1 MSELAKEPVL
11 KTGGPEGPCG
21 FESHRLRQPHTGL
34 FFLGGE
40 NVRALLVVDLQ
51 RDFVDKDGAL
61 YFEGAEKVID
71 PILKWVE
78 EFKKENLPII
88 TTQDWHDPED
98 REFNIWPKHCVANT
112 DGARLTEKLEKALKD
127 YPNHFSVKKNRY
139 SAFYNTNLEKI
150 IRDNEIDE
158 VYVCGVVTHICVLFT
173 VEELRN
179 RDIPVKIITEGVA
192 SYDEELH
199 RFALREMKEI
209 LGAEFI

>member
-1 MSELAKEPVL
+1 MK
-11 KTGGPEGPCG
+11 
-21 FESHRLRQPHTGL
+21 
-34 FFLGGE
+34 
-40 NVRALLVVDLQ
+40 ALLVIDLQ
-51 RDFVDKDGAL
+51 RDFVDKDGTL
-61 YFEGAEKVID
+61 YFEGAERVID
-71 PILKWVE
+71 PILRWVE
-78 EFKKENLPII
+78 VFKKEGLPII
-88 TTQDWHDPED
+88 TTQDWHDPD
-98 REFNIWPKHCVANT
+98 DKEFDIWPKHCVANSNS
-112 DGARLTEKLEKALKD
+112 ARLTERLERSLEGYA
-127 YPNHFSVKKNRY
+127 NHFSIKKNRY

-150 IRDNEIDE
+150 IKERSINE